1 MSDGSGSIATLG
13 SIRGMPNLLDDVE
26 RMPERPSVPSLIAL
40 LRSTDETE
48 RDDALAS
55 LAELVDGAFGV
66 DGAEL
71 GLAVRA
77 NGGIAL
83 LSWLLADPSA
93 EVQQMA
99 LMILGNLCSDSVDSN
114 SRATK
119 ALLLQSGGARALLSC
134 VHTEDPAVLLFACGA
149 LQNLCFEPDWSEL
162 AVAHDIHIRLQGLL
176 CHEDAM
182 IVRYA
187 SGCLQNITRSLH
199 IDGLSE
205 LAVEAVKERNL
216 EHRQPDISA
225 PAPEATTKT
234 LVVVSALCAS
244 PLGELDIVASALASL
259 GLDFK
264 LVVTLPDRPAAVFSV
279 TASEDI
285 LNYLLSDGI
294 RVQGVVMGVSRA
306 GACIACL
313 VGGKGRV
320 APDVVA
326 RIVNDEEGIVL
337 TPHPTDADT
346 DMLFLAPDADK
357 ALQLVR
363 RHRFQAGGGAG
374 FTFTFAKTA
383 PVWGLCEG
391 GDLTSE
397 IKRKVRDEARDEV
410 RDEVRFEVAVALVY
424 AKENPHIIGGGRPR
438 AHGSNSTVQ
447 ALWRHTAVQCG
458 FSEQEKP
465 DPLEIALNAELMI
478 DYECFEPITP
488 GRPPSLWELDDA
500 SEKESSTPSMGA
512 SSSSLGAMVGAPLMP
527 ASPPKP
533 MQAELPVPPA
543 SLMPAM
549 LVTAGT
555 GHPWRIQQA
564 QQAQQA
570 DAAVRDVADDLFFD
584 GVWSDDTG
592 SPLHNPISG
601 VERSYCVK
609 IEDELDD
616 ESSEDDETRGAL

>member
-216 EHRQPDISA
+216 EHRREGWLEQRARMRIARALLDIPSEVCLTLNLTRTLSLTLSRRMLIDIPGEVRARAGTRRADRITCLACKCSSRRLNPLLPRCARGGTRRECVGASAPRISA
-225 PAPEATTKT
+225 TRTHAPPQLPRHAQRARMF
-234 LVVVSALCAS
+234 LHAPRPRS
-244 PLGELDIVASALASL
+244 PLPPSS
-259 GLDFK
+259 
-264 LVVTLPDRPAAVFSV
+264 
-279 TASEDI
+279 
-285 LNYLLSDGI
+285 
-294 RVQGVVMGVSRA
+294 
-306 GACIACL
+306 
-313 VGGKGRV
+313 
-320 APDVVA
+320 
-326 RIVNDEEGIVL
+326 
-337 TPHPTDADT
+337 
-346 DMLFLAPDADK
+346 
-357 ALQLVR
+357 
-363 RHRFQAGGGAG
+363 
-374 FTFTFAKTA
+374 
-383 PVWGLCEG
+383 
-391 GDLTSE
+391 
-397 IKRKVRDEARDEV
+397 
-410 RDEVRFEVAVALVY
+410 
-424 AKENPHIIGGGRPR
+424 
-438 AHGSNSTVQ
+438 
-447 ALWRHTAVQCG
+447 
-458 FSEQEKP
+458 
-465 DPLEIALNAELMI
+465 
-478 DYECFEPITP
+478 
-488 GRPPSLWELDDA
+488 RPPSPRPPPRPNGQLAIGEA
-500 SEKESSTPSMGA
+500 IRMISSRPTRM
-512 SSSSLGAMVGAPLMP
+512 
-527 ASPPKP
+527 SP
-533 MQAELPVPPA
+533 
-543 SLMPAM
+543 
-549 LVTAGT
+549 
-555 GHPWRIQQA
+555 I
-564 QQAQQA
+564 
-570 DAAVRDVADDLFFD
+570 
-584 GVWSDDTG
+584 
-592 SPLHNPISG
+592 
-601 VERSYCVK
+601 
-609 IEDELDD
+609 
-616 ESSEDDETRGAL
+616 

>member
-216 EHRQPDISA
+216 EHRREGWLEQRARMRIARALLDIPSEVCLTLVLTRTLSLTLARRMLIDIPSEVRARAGTRRADRITCLACKCSPRRLNPLLPSCARGGTRRECVGASAPRISA
-225 PAPEATTKT
+225 TRTHAPPQLPRHAQRARMF
-234 LVVVSALCAS
+234 LHAPRPRS
-244 PLGELDIVASALASL
+244 PLPPSS
-259 GLDFK
+259 
-264 LVVTLPDRPAAVFSV
+264 
-279 TASEDI
+279 
-285 LNYLLSDGI
+285 
-294 RVQGVVMGVSRA
+294 
-306 GACIACL
+306 
-313 VGGKGRV
+313 
-320 APDVVA
+320 
-326 RIVNDEEGIVL
+326 
-337 TPHPTDADT
+337 
-346 DMLFLAPDADK
+346 
-357 ALQLVR
+357 
-363 RHRFQAGGGAG
+363 
-374 FTFTFAKTA
+374 
-383 PVWGLCEG
+383 
-391 GDLTSE
+391 
-397 IKRKVRDEARDEV
+397 
-410 RDEVRFEVAVALVY
+410 
-424 AKENPHIIGGGRPR
+424 
-438 AHGSNSTVQ
+438 
-447 ALWRHTAVQCG
+447 
-458 FSEQEKP
+458 
-465 DPLEIALNAELMI
+465 
-478 DYECFEPITP
+478 
-488 GRPPSLWELDDA
+488 RPPSPRPPPRPNGQLAIGEA
-500 SEKESSTPSMGA
+500 IRMISSRPTRM
-512 SSSSLGAMVGAPLMP
+512 
-527 ASPPKP
+527 SP
-533 MQAELPVPPA
+533 
-543 SLMPAM
+543 
-549 LVTAGT
+549 
-555 GHPWRIQQA
+555 I
-564 QQAQQA
+564 
-570 DAAVRDVADDLFFD
+570 
-584 GVWSDDTG
+584 
-592 SPLHNPISG
+592 
-601 VERSYCVK
+601 
-609 IEDELDD
+609 
-616 ESSEDDETRGAL
+616 

>member
-216 EHRQPDISA
+216 EHRREGWLEQRARMRIARALLDIPSEVCLTLVLTRTLSLTLARRMLIDIPSEVRARAGTRRADRITCLACKCSPRRLNPLLPRCARGGTRRECVGASAPRISA
-225 PAPEATTKT
+225 TRTHAPPQLPRHAQRARMF
-234 LVVVSALCAS
+234 LHAPRPHS
-244 PLGELDIVASALASL
+244 PLPPSS
-259 GLDFK
+259 
-264 LVVTLPDRPAAVFSV
+264 
-279 TASEDI
+279 
-285 LNYLLSDGI
+285 
-294 RVQGVVMGVSRA
+294 
-306 GACIACL
+306 
-313 VGGKGRV
+313 
-320 APDVVA
+320 
-326 RIVNDEEGIVL
+326 
-337 TPHPTDADT
+337 
-346 DMLFLAPDADK
+346 
-357 ALQLVR
+357 
-363 RHRFQAGGGAG
+363 
-374 FTFTFAKTA
+374 
-383 PVWGLCEG
+383 
-391 GDLTSE
+391 
-397 IKRKVRDEARDEV
+397 
-410 RDEVRFEVAVALVY
+410 
-424 AKENPHIIGGGRPR
+424 
-438 AHGSNSTVQ
+438 
-447 ALWRHTAVQCG
+447 
-458 FSEQEKP
+458 
-465 DPLEIALNAELMI
+465 
-478 DYECFEPITP
+478 
-488 GRPPSLWELDDA
+488 RPPSPRPPPRPNGQLAIGEA
-500 SEKESSTPSMGA
+500 IRMISSRPTRM
-512 SSSSLGAMVGAPLMP
+512 
-527 ASPPKP
+527 SP
-533 MQAELPVPPA
+533 
-543 SLMPAM
+543 
-549 LVTAGT
+549 
-555 GHPWRIQQA
+555 I
-564 QQAQQA
+564 
-570 DAAVRDVADDLFFD
+570 
-584 GVWSDDTG
+584 
-592 SPLHNPISG
+592 
-601 VERSYCVK
+601 
-609 IEDELDD
+609 
-616 ESSEDDETRGAL
+616 

>member
-216 EHRQPDISA
+216 EHRREGWLEQRARMRIARALLDIPSEVRLTLTLTRTLSLSLSLRALIDIPSEVRTRRHAASRPDDQPCMRVLTTAPRPQVRTRRHAAGVRRRQRAANLGDSDSRPSSA
-225 PAPEATTKT
+225 ASSRSTGSY
-234 LVVVSALCAS
+234 VSA
-244 PLGELDIVASALASL
+244 
-259 GLDFK
+259 
-264 LVVTLPDRPAAVFSV
+264 R
-279 TASEDI
+279 
-285 LNYLLSDGI
+285 
-294 RVQGVVMGVSRA
+294 
-306 GACIACL
+306 
-313 VGGKGRV
+313 
-320 APDVVA
+320 
-326 RIVNDEEGIVL
+326 
-337 TPHPTDADT
+337 
-346 DMLFLAPDADK
+346 
-357 ALQLVR
+357 
-363 RHRFQAGGGAG
+363 
-374 FTFTFAKTA
+374 
-383 PVWGLCEG
+383 
-391 GDLTSE
+391 
-397 IKRKVRDEARDEV
+397 
-410 RDEVRFEVAVALVY
+410 
-424 AKENPHIIGGGRPR
+424 
-438 AHGSNSTVQ
+438 
-447 ALWRHTAVQCG
+447 
-458 FSEQEKP
+458 
-465 DPLEIALNAELMI
+465 
-478 DYECFEPITP
+478 
-488 GRPPSLWELDDA
+488 
-500 SEKESSTPSMGA
+500 
-512 SSSSLGAMVGAPLMP
+512 SSSSFAAPAVVSP
-527 ASPPKP
+527 AVPSPAVPSPAASPKWS
-533 MQAELPVPPA
+533 A
-543 SLMPAM
+543 SN
-549 LVTAGT
+549 
-555 GHPWRIQQA
+555 W
-564 QQAQQA
+564 
-570 DAAVRDVADDLFFD
+570 
-584 GVWSDDTG
+584 
-592 SPLHNPISG
+592 
-601 VERSYCVK
+601 
-609 IEDELDD
+609 
-616 ESSEDDETRGAL
+616 

>member
-216 EHRQPDISA
+216 EHRREGWLEQRARMRIARALLDIPSEVCLTLNLTRTLSLTLSRRMLIDIPGEVRARAGTRRADRITCLACKCSPRRLNPLLPRCARGGTRRECVGASAPRISA
-225 PAPEATTKT
+225 TRTHAPPQLPRHAQRARMF
-234 LVVVSALCAS
+234 LHAPRPRS
-244 PLGELDIVASALASL
+244 PLPPSS
-259 GLDFK
+259 
-264 LVVTLPDRPAAVFSV
+264 
-279 TASEDI
+279 
-285 LNYLLSDGI
+285 
-294 RVQGVVMGVSRA
+294 
-306 GACIACL
+306 
-313 VGGKGRV
+313 
-320 APDVVA
+320 
-326 RIVNDEEGIVL
+326 
-337 TPHPTDADT
+337 
-346 DMLFLAPDADK
+346 
-357 ALQLVR
+357 
-363 RHRFQAGGGAG
+363 
-374 FTFTFAKTA
+374 
-383 PVWGLCEG
+383 
-391 GDLTSE
+391 
-397 IKRKVRDEARDEV
+397 
-410 RDEVRFEVAVALVY
+410 
-424 AKENPHIIGGGRPR
+424 
-438 AHGSNSTVQ
+438 
-447 ALWRHTAVQCG
+447 
-458 FSEQEKP
+458 
-465 DPLEIALNAELMI
+465 
-478 DYECFEPITP
+478 
-488 GRPPSLWELDDA
+488 RPPSPRPPPRPNGQLAIGEA
-500 SEKESSTPSMGA
+500 IRMISSRPTRM
-512 SSSSLGAMVGAPLMP
+512 
-527 ASPPKP
+527 SP
-533 MQAELPVPPA
+533 
-543 SLMPAM
+543 
-549 LVTAGT
+549 
-555 GHPWRIQQA
+555 I
-564 QQAQQA
+564 
-570 DAAVRDVADDLFFD
+570 
-584 GVWSDDTG
+584 
-592 SPLHNPISG
+592 
-601 VERSYCVK
+601 
-609 IEDELDD
+609 
-616 ESSEDDETRGAL
+616 

>member
-216 EHRQPDISA
+216 EHRREGWLEQRARMRIARALLDIPSEVCLTLVLTRTLSLTLSRRMLIDIPGEVRARAGTRRADRITCLACKCSPRRLNPLLPRCARGGTRRECVGASAPRISA
-225 PAPEATTKT
+225 TRTHAPPQLPRHAQRARMF
-234 LVVVSALCAS
+234 LHAPRPRS
-244 PLGELDIVASALASL
+244 PLPPSS
-259 GLDFK
+259 
-264 LVVTLPDRPAAVFSV
+264 
-279 TASEDI
+279 
-285 LNYLLSDGI
+285 
-294 RVQGVVMGVSRA
+294 
-306 GACIACL
+306 
-313 VGGKGRV
+313 
-320 APDVVA
+320 
-326 RIVNDEEGIVL
+326 
-337 TPHPTDADT
+337 
-346 DMLFLAPDADK
+346 
-357 ALQLVR
+357 
-363 RHRFQAGGGAG
+363 
-374 FTFTFAKTA
+374 
-383 PVWGLCEG
+383 
-391 GDLTSE
+391 
-397 IKRKVRDEARDEV
+397 
-410 RDEVRFEVAVALVY
+410 
-424 AKENPHIIGGGRPR
+424 
-438 AHGSNSTVQ
+438 
-447 ALWRHTAVQCG
+447 
-458 FSEQEKP
+458 
-465 DPLEIALNAELMI
+465 
-478 DYECFEPITP
+478 
-488 GRPPSLWELDDA
+488 RPPSPRPPPRPNGQLAIGEA
-500 SEKESSTPSMGA
+500 IRMISSRPTRM
-512 SSSSLGAMVGAPLMP
+512 
-527 ASPPKP
+527 SP
-533 MQAELPVPPA
+533 
-543 SLMPAM
+543 
-549 LVTAGT
+549 
-555 GHPWRIQQA
+555 I
-564 QQAQQA
+564 
-570 DAAVRDVADDLFFD
+570 
-584 GVWSDDTG
+584 
-592 SPLHNPISG
+592 
-601 VERSYCVK
+601 
-609 IEDELDD
+609 
-616 ESSEDDETRGAL
+616 

>member
-216 EHRQPDISA
+216 EHRREGWLEQRARMRIARALLDIPSEVCLTLNLTRTLSLTLSRRMLIDIPSEVRARAGTRRADRITCLACKCSPRRLNPLLPRCARGGTRRECVGASAPRISA
-225 PAPEATTKT
+225 TRTHAPPQLPRHAQRARMF
-234 LVVVSALCAS
+234 LHAPRPRS
-244 PLGELDIVASALASL
+244 PLPPSS
-259 GLDFK
+259 
-264 LVVTLPDRPAAVFSV
+264 
-279 TASEDI
+279 
-285 LNYLLSDGI
+285 
-294 RVQGVVMGVSRA
+294 
-306 GACIACL
+306 
-313 VGGKGRV
+313 
-320 APDVVA
+320 
-326 RIVNDEEGIVL
+326 
-337 TPHPTDADT
+337 
-346 DMLFLAPDADK
+346 
-357 ALQLVR
+357 
-363 RHRFQAGGGAG
+363 
-374 FTFTFAKTA
+374 
-383 PVWGLCEG
+383 
-391 GDLTSE
+391 
-397 IKRKVRDEARDEV
+397 
-410 RDEVRFEVAVALVY
+410 
-424 AKENPHIIGGGRPR
+424 
-438 AHGSNSTVQ
+438 
-447 ALWRHTAVQCG
+447 
-458 FSEQEKP
+458 
-465 DPLEIALNAELMI
+465 
-478 DYECFEPITP
+478 
-488 GRPPSLWELDDA
+488 RPPS
-500 SEKESSTPSMGA
+500 PR
-512 SSSSLGAMVGAPLMP
+512 
-527 ASPPKP
+527 PPP
-533 MQAELPVPPA
+533 RPNGQLAIGEAIRM
-543 SLMPAM
+543 
-549 LVTAGT
+549 
-555 GHPWRIQQA
+555 
-564 QQAQQA
+564 
-570 DAAVRDVADDLFFD
+570 
-584 GVWSDDTG
+584 
-592 SPLHNPISG
+592 ISG
-601 VERSYCVK
+601 RP
-609 IEDELDD
+609 
-616 ESSEDDETRGAL
+616 TRMSPI

>member
-216 EHRQPDISA
+216 EHRREGWLEQRARMRIARALLDIPSEVCLTLVLTRTLSLTLARRMLIDIPSEVRARAGTRRADRITCLACKCSPRRLNPLLPRCARGGTRRECVGASAPRISA
-225 PAPEATTKT
+225 TRTHAPPQLPRHAQRARMF
-234 LVVVSALCAS
+234 LHAPRPRS
-244 PLGELDIVASALASL
+244 PLPPSS
-259 GLDFK
+259 
-264 LVVTLPDRPAAVFSV
+264 
-279 TASEDI
+279 
-285 LNYLLSDGI
+285 
-294 RVQGVVMGVSRA
+294 
-306 GACIACL
+306 
-313 VGGKGRV
+313 
-320 APDVVA
+320 
-326 RIVNDEEGIVL
+326 
-337 TPHPTDADT
+337 
-346 DMLFLAPDADK
+346 
-357 ALQLVR
+357 
-363 RHRFQAGGGAG
+363 
-374 FTFTFAKTA
+374 
-383 PVWGLCEG
+383 
-391 GDLTSE
+391 
-397 IKRKVRDEARDEV
+397 
-410 RDEVRFEVAVALVY
+410 
-424 AKENPHIIGGGRPR
+424 
-438 AHGSNSTVQ
+438 
-447 ALWRHTAVQCG
+447 
-458 FSEQEKP
+458 
-465 DPLEIALNAELMI
+465 
-478 DYECFEPITP
+478 
-488 GRPPSLWELDDA
+488 RPPSPRPPPRPNGQLAIGEA
-500 SEKESSTPSMGA
+500 IRMISSRPTRM
-512 SSSSLGAMVGAPLMP
+512 
-527 ASPPKP
+527 SP
-533 MQAELPVPPA
+533 
-543 SLMPAM
+543 
-549 LVTAGT
+549 
-555 GHPWRIQQA
+555 I
-564 QQAQQA
+564 
-570 DAAVRDVADDLFFD
+570 
-584 GVWSDDTG
+584 
-592 SPLHNPISG
+592 
-601 VERSYCVK
+601 
-609 IEDELDD
+609 
-616 ESSEDDETRGAL
+616 

>member
-216 EHRQPDISA
+216 EHRREGWLEQRARMRIARALLDIPSEVCLTLNLTRTLSLTLARRMLIDIPSEVRARAGTRRADRITCLACKCSPRRLNPLLPRCARGGTRRECVGASAPRISA
-225 PAPEATTKT
+225 TRTHAPPQLPRHAQRARMF
-234 LVVVSALCAS
+234 LHAPRPRS
-244 PLGELDIVASALASL
+244 PLPPSS
-259 GLDFK
+259 
-264 LVVTLPDRPAAVFSV
+264 
-279 TASEDI
+279 
-285 LNYLLSDGI
+285 
-294 RVQGVVMGVSRA
+294 
-306 GACIACL
+306 
-313 VGGKGRV
+313 
-320 APDVVA
+320 
-326 RIVNDEEGIVL
+326 
-337 TPHPTDADT
+337 
-346 DMLFLAPDADK
+346 
-357 ALQLVR
+357 
-363 RHRFQAGGGAG
+363 
-374 FTFTFAKTA
+374 
-383 PVWGLCEG
+383 
-391 GDLTSE
+391 
-397 IKRKVRDEARDEV
+397 
-410 RDEVRFEVAVALVY
+410 
-424 AKENPHIIGGGRPR
+424 
-438 AHGSNSTVQ
+438 
-447 ALWRHTAVQCG
+447 
-458 FSEQEKP
+458 
-465 DPLEIALNAELMI
+465 
-478 DYECFEPITP
+478 
-488 GRPPSLWELDDA
+488 RPPSPRPPPRPNGQLA
-500 SEKESSTPSMGA
+500 SGEAIRMISSRPTRM
-512 SSSSLGAMVGAPLMP
+512 
-527 ASPPKP
+527 SP
-533 MQAELPVPPA
+533 
-543 SLMPAM
+543 
-549 LVTAGT
+549 
-555 GHPWRIQQA
+555 I
-564 QQAQQA
+564 
-570 DAAVRDVADDLFFD
+570 
-584 GVWSDDTG
+584 
-592 SPLHNPISG
+592 
-601 VERSYCVK
+601 
-609 IEDELDD
+609 
-616 ESSEDDETRGAL
+616 

>member
-216 EHRQPDISA
+216 EHRREGWLEQRARMRIARALLDIPSEVCLSLTRTLSLTLARRMLIDIPSEVRARAGTRRADRITCLACKCSPRRLNPLLPRCARGGTRRECVGASAPRISA
-225 PAPEATTKT
+225 TRTHAPPQLPRHAQRARMF
-234 LVVVSALCAS
+234 LHAPRPRS
-244 PLGELDIVASALASL
+244 PLPPSS
-259 GLDFK
+259 
-264 LVVTLPDRPAAVFSV
+264 
-279 TASEDI
+279 
-285 LNYLLSDGI
+285 
-294 RVQGVVMGVSRA
+294 
-306 GACIACL
+306 
-313 VGGKGRV
+313 
-320 APDVVA
+320 
-326 RIVNDEEGIVL
+326 
-337 TPHPTDADT
+337 
-346 DMLFLAPDADK
+346 
-357 ALQLVR
+357 
-363 RHRFQAGGGAG
+363 
-374 FTFTFAKTA
+374 
-383 PVWGLCEG
+383 
-391 GDLTSE
+391 
-397 IKRKVRDEARDEV
+397 
-410 RDEVRFEVAVALVY
+410 
-424 AKENPHIIGGGRPR
+424 
-438 AHGSNSTVQ
+438 
-447 ALWRHTAVQCG
+447 
-458 FSEQEKP
+458 
-465 DPLEIALNAELMI
+465 
-478 DYECFEPITP
+478 
-488 GRPPSLWELDDA
+488 RPPSPRPPPRPNGQLAIGEA
-500 SEKESSTPSMGA
+500 IRMISSRPTRM
-512 SSSSLGAMVGAPLMP
+512 
-527 ASPPKP
+527 SP
-533 MQAELPVPPA
+533 
-543 SLMPAM
+543 
-549 LVTAGT
+549 
-555 GHPWRIQQA
+555 I
-564 QQAQQA
+564 
-570 DAAVRDVADDLFFD
+570 
-584 GVWSDDTG
+584 
-592 SPLHNPISG
+592 
-601 VERSYCVK
+601 
-609 IEDELDD
+609 
-616 ESSEDDETRGAL
+616 

>member
-216 EHRQPDISA
+216 EHRREGWLEQRARMRIARALLDIPSEVCLTLNLTRTLSLTLARRMLIDIPSEVRARAGTRRADRITCLACKCSPRRLNPLLPRCARGGTRRECVGASAPRISA
-225 PAPEATTKT
+225 TRTHAPPQLPRHAQRARMF
-234 LVVVSALCAS
+234 LHAPRPRS
-244 PLGELDIVASALASL
+244 PLPPSS
-259 GLDFK
+259 
-264 LVVTLPDRPAAVFSV
+264 
-279 TASEDI
+279 
-285 LNYLLSDGI
+285 
-294 RVQGVVMGVSRA
+294 
-306 GACIACL
+306 
-313 VGGKGRV
+313 
-320 APDVVA
+320 
-326 RIVNDEEGIVL
+326 
-337 TPHPTDADT
+337 
-346 DMLFLAPDADK
+346 
-357 ALQLVR
+357 
-363 RHRFQAGGGAG
+363 
-374 FTFTFAKTA
+374 
-383 PVWGLCEG
+383 
-391 GDLTSE
+391 
-397 IKRKVRDEARDEV
+397 
-410 RDEVRFEVAVALVY
+410 
-424 AKENPHIIGGGRPR
+424 
-438 AHGSNSTVQ
+438 
-447 ALWRHTAVQCG
+447 
-458 FSEQEKP
+458 
-465 DPLEIALNAELMI
+465 
-478 DYECFEPITP
+478 
-488 GRPPSLWELDDA
+488 RPPSPRPPPRPNGQLAIGEA
-500 SEKESSTPSMGA
+500 IRMISSRPTRM
-512 SSSSLGAMVGAPLMP
+512 
-527 ASPPKP
+527 SP
-533 MQAELPVPPA
+533 
-543 SLMPAM
+543 
-549 LVTAGT
+549 
-555 GHPWRIQQA
+555 I
-564 QQAQQA
+564 
-570 DAAVRDVADDLFFD
+570 
-584 GVWSDDTG
+584 
-592 SPLHNPISG
+592 
-601 VERSYCVK
+601 
-609 IEDELDD
+609 
-616 ESSEDDETRGAL
+616 

>member
-216 EHRQPDISA
+216 EHRREGWLEQRARMRIARALLDIPSEVCLTLNLTRTLSLTLARRMLIDTPSEVRARAGTRRADRITCLACKCSPRRRNPLLPRCARGGTRRECVGASAPRISA
-225 PAPEATTKT
+225 TRTHAPPQLPRHAQRARMF
-234 LVVVSALCAS
+234 LHAPRPRS
-244 PLGELDIVASALASL
+244 PLPPSS
-259 GLDFK
+259 
-264 LVVTLPDRPAAVFSV
+264 
-279 TASEDI
+279 
-285 LNYLLSDGI
+285 
-294 RVQGVVMGVSRA
+294 
-306 GACIACL
+306 
-313 VGGKGRV
+313 
-320 APDVVA
+320 
-326 RIVNDEEGIVL
+326 
-337 TPHPTDADT
+337 
-346 DMLFLAPDADK
+346 
-357 ALQLVR
+357 
-363 RHRFQAGGGAG
+363 
-374 FTFTFAKTA
+374 
-383 PVWGLCEG
+383 
-391 GDLTSE
+391 
-397 IKRKVRDEARDEV
+397 
-410 RDEVRFEVAVALVY
+410 
-424 AKENPHIIGGGRPR
+424 
-438 AHGSNSTVQ
+438 
-447 ALWRHTAVQCG
+447 
-458 FSEQEKP
+458 
-465 DPLEIALNAELMI
+465 
-478 DYECFEPITP
+478 
-488 GRPPSLWELDDA
+488 RPPSPRPPPRPNGQLAIGEA
-500 SEKESSTPSMGA
+500 IRMISSRPTRM
-512 SSSSLGAMVGAPLMP
+512 
-527 ASPPKP
+527 SP
-533 MQAELPVPPA
+533 
-543 SLMPAM
+543 
-549 LVTAGT
+549 
-555 GHPWRIQQA
+555 I
-564 QQAQQA
+564 
-570 DAAVRDVADDLFFD
+570 
-584 GVWSDDTG
+584 
-592 SPLHNPISG
+592 
-601 VERSYCVK
+601 
-609 IEDELDD
+609 
-616 ESSEDDETRGAL
+616 

>member
-216 EHRQPDISA
+216 EHRREGWLEQRARMRIARALLDIPSEVCLTLNLTRTLSLTLSRRMLIDIPSEVRARAGTRRADRITCLACKCSPRRLNPLLPSCARGGTRRECVGASAPRISA
-225 PAPEATTKT
+225 TRTHAPPQLPRHAQRARMF
-234 LVVVSALCAS
+234 LHAPRPRS
-244 PLGELDIVASALASL
+244 PLPPSS
-259 GLDFK
+259 
-264 LVVTLPDRPAAVFSV
+264 
-279 TASEDI
+279 
-285 LNYLLSDGI
+285 
-294 RVQGVVMGVSRA
+294 
-306 GACIACL
+306 
-313 VGGKGRV
+313 
-320 APDVVA
+320 
-326 RIVNDEEGIVL
+326 
-337 TPHPTDADT
+337 
-346 DMLFLAPDADK
+346 
-357 ALQLVR
+357 
-363 RHRFQAGGGAG
+363 
-374 FTFTFAKTA
+374 
-383 PVWGLCEG
+383 
-391 GDLTSE
+391 
-397 IKRKVRDEARDEV
+397 
-410 RDEVRFEVAVALVY
+410 
-424 AKENPHIIGGGRPR
+424 
-438 AHGSNSTVQ
+438 
-447 ALWRHTAVQCG
+447 
-458 FSEQEKP
+458 
-465 DPLEIALNAELMI
+465 
-478 DYECFEPITP
+478 
-488 GRPPSLWELDDA
+488 RPPS
-500 SEKESSTPSMGA
+500 PR
-512 SSSSLGAMVGAPLMP
+512 
-527 ASPPKP
+527 PPP
-533 MQAELPVPPA
+533 RPNGQLAIGEAIRM
-543 SLMPAM
+543 
-549 LVTAGT
+549 
-555 GHPWRIQQA
+555 
-564 QQAQQA
+564 
-570 DAAVRDVADDLFFD
+570 
-584 GVWSDDTG
+584 
-592 SPLHNPISG
+592 ISG
-601 VERSYCVK
+601 RP
-609 IEDELDD
+609 
-616 ESSEDDETRGAL
+616 TRMSPI

>member
-216 EHRQPDISA
+216 EHRREGWLEQRARMRIARALLDIPSEVRLTLPLTRTLSLSLSLRALIDIPSEVRTRRHAASRPDDQPCMRVLTTAPRPQVRTRRHAAGVRRRQRAANLGDSDSRPSSA
-225 PAPEATTKT
+225 ASSRSTGSY
-234 LVVVSALCAS
+234 VSA
-244 PLGELDIVASALASL
+244 
-259 GLDFK
+259 
-264 LVVTLPDRPAAVFSV
+264 R
-279 TASEDI
+279 
-285 LNYLLSDGI
+285 
-294 RVQGVVMGVSRA
+294 
-306 GACIACL
+306 
-313 VGGKGRV
+313 
-320 APDVVA
+320 
-326 RIVNDEEGIVL
+326 
-337 TPHPTDADT
+337 
-346 DMLFLAPDADK
+346 
-357 ALQLVR
+357 
-363 RHRFQAGGGAG
+363 
-374 FTFTFAKTA
+374 
-383 PVWGLCEG
+383 
-391 GDLTSE
+391 
-397 IKRKVRDEARDEV
+397 
-410 RDEVRFEVAVALVY
+410 
-424 AKENPHIIGGGRPR
+424 
-438 AHGSNSTVQ
+438 
-447 ALWRHTAVQCG
+447 
-458 FSEQEKP
+458 
-465 DPLEIALNAELMI
+465 
-478 DYECFEPITP
+478 
-488 GRPPSLWELDDA
+488 
-500 SEKESSTPSMGA
+500 
-512 SSSSLGAMVGAPLMP
+512 SSSSFAAPAVVSP
-527 ASPPKP
+527 AVPSPAVPSPAASPKWS
-533 MQAELPVPPA
+533 A
-543 SLMPAM
+543 SN
-549 LVTAGT
+549 
-555 GHPWRIQQA
+555 W
-564 QQAQQA
+564 
-570 DAAVRDVADDLFFD
+570 
-584 GVWSDDTG
+584 
-592 SPLHNPISG
+592 
-601 VERSYCVK
+601 
-609 IEDELDD
+609 
-616 ESSEDDETRGAL
+616 